1 MSDEVT
7 LPPGWV
13 PIELL
18 GQGSFGAVFRAERCE
33 DGQRYALKACKETPE
48 SECVGLPFDF
58 VREAAVYARLGGGS
72 EARRVPALCDAL
84 VASGCSPTLVLE
96 EVPTNLAALMHSR
109 GRHVDHATMRAISLD
124 LTEALAFL
132 HERGVVHRD
141 VKPQNVL
148 YDRDAGCKLCDF
160 GLARRLVPG
169 RALTLEVCTLW
180 YRPPEVMLGKADYDG
195 SLDVWSLGMTLLQV
209 AGGKPKVDEI
219 SQYGCLTQI
228 FQMLGTPGPQRW
240 SAGAALPFFDGQF
253 PNFRGQP
260 RAIELHLAKHADA
273 VSFLA
278 PMLSLD
284 PAERPSARD
293 LAAHCFVADSSRSK
307 RARLCRA

>member
-1 MSDEVT
+1 MCDNVT

-18 GQGSFGAVFRAERCE
+18 GSGAFGAVFRAERCA
-33 DGQRYALKACKETPE
+33 DGARFALKACKPQPD
-48 SECVGLPFDF
+48 SDCVGLPFDF
-58 VREAAVYARLGGGS
+58 VREAAVYAHLGEGA
-72 EARRVPALCDAL
+72 ERRVPALRDAL
-84 VASGCSPTLVLE
+84 VSAGCSPVLVLE
-96 EVPTNLAALMHSR
+96 EAPMSLAFLIKR
-109 GRHVDHATMRAISLD
+109 RHIDRAIMRRVAHD
-124 LTEALAFL
+124 LAEALAFL
-132 HERGVVHRD
+132 HERDVIHRD
-141 VKPQNVL
+141 VKPNNVL
-148 YDRDAGCKLCDF
+148 YDHDAGCKLCDF

-209 AGGKPKVDEI
+209 AGGKPKVDEG

-240 SAGAALPFFDGQF
+240 SAGAALPLFHGQF

-260 RAIELHLAKHADA
+260 RAIELHLGKHADA
-273 VSFLA
+273 VSFVA

-284 PAERPSARD
+284 PAERPSAPSL
-293 LAAHCFVADSSRSK
+293 LAHAFVAPRAK
-307 RARLCRA
+307 RARTCRA